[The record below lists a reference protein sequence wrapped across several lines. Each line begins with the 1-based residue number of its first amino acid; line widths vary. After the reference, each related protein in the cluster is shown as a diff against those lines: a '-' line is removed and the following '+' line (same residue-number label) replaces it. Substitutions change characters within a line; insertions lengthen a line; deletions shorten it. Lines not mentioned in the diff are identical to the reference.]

1 MKSYFVF
8 MFIILA
14 LSIEFKDVK
23 NEFSISVIKDGLK
36 LILYSKGKNKN
47 NYIYDEC
54 LNFIEEMKKYRNN
67 IDEYKNNIK
76 SYCEN
81 YFGNPEQSTR
91 LQNICQYII
100 DVIVDDIKNDL
111 LPDYINN
118 DLCNLFN

>member
-1 MKSYFVF
+1 

-14 LSIEFKDVK
+14 LSVEFKDVK

-54 LNFIEEMKKYRNN
+54 LNFVEEMKKYRNN

>member
-14 LSIEFKDVK
+14 LSVEFKDVK

-54 LNFIEEMKKYRNN
+54 LNFVEEMKKYRNN